1 MTRRLNK
8 KEDGLAPLDVHIGM
22 RVRQRRQLLGLTQ
35 QDVAEK
41 IKVRYQ
47 QIQKYER
54 GVNRISAST
63 LHDIAEVLNIP
74 VSFFYEE
81 YDSDVEPG
89 TSNYDYAKG
98 FAEDG
103 QVPFEGDDPL
113 LRRETM
119 NLIRSYYSIRDEKQ
133 RKKIY
138 ELIRSLAEEE
148 NSQKDTQ

>member
-1 MTRRLNK
+1 MNK

-41 IKVRYQ
+41 INVRYQ

-81 YDSDVEPG
+81 YDSDIEPG
-89 TSNYDYAKG
+89 AANYDYAKG

-148 NSQKDTQ
+148 NSKKKDQ